1 MSFPHPPPAEPLK
14 AWIAMNSMEG
24 GSYYCAYPHASTRMV
39 KSAVAV
45 KDALENFVDD
55 TRTLDADAF
64 KTRYE
69 EFLTGI
75 QEHLA

>member
-1 MSFPHPPPAEPLK
+1 
-14 AWIAMNSMEG
+14 
-24 GSYYCAYPHASTRMV
+24 MV

-55 TRTLDADAF
+55 ARTLDADAF